1 LWLFLT
7 SGSQE
12 EEEDTNACAA
22 LLRLILL
29 FIAITPIN
37 EDAKM
42 MRQILKQ

>member
-1 LWLFLT
+1 VT
-7 SGSQE
+7 SGSYE
-12 EEEDTNACAA
+12 EEVANACVA

-37 EDAKM
+37 EDTKM

>member
-1 LWLFLT
+1 MT
-7 SGSQE
+7 SGSYE
-12 EEEDTNACAA
+12 EEVASACAA

-37 EDAKM
+37 EEAKI